1 MKRYKF
7 KLIAIMLSSLSFFL
21 ILEATNAQN
30 LPKVQES
37 SVHAPSNIKID
48 GKLNEWNNGLQAY
61 NPINRIFYTV
71 SNDNEKLYLTIH
83 TDDYYAVTKITS
95 GGITFTTS
103 LSTQKNN
110 NEKAKDINNIAIL
123 YPIKV
128 KPVQKGMQ
136 PQSDLIGDALWN
148 TYLEYNVDTVQ
159 YKKQIDSLMNI
170 ANNEINL
177 QYKGIQVTGIPEVT
191 DNPVSIYNL
200 LGIQVAAAFDYK
212 LAFTYELAIPLKYL
226 MLSEQNQP
234 FSYNI
239 KLSDQNS
246 VLPPNEM
253 PAPIFV
259 GTSDPN
265 VLYTQSTTDLWGE
278 YTLK

>member
-1 MKRYKF
+1 MRRYKTNQ
-7 KLIAIMLSSLSFFL
+7 IAIILSTVFFL
-21 ILEATNAQN
+21 LLEVANAQN
-30 LPKVQES
+30 LPKVQEIG
-37 SVHAPSNIKID
+37 VRAPSDIKTD

-71 SNDNEKLYLTIH
+71 SNDNDKLYLTIY
-83 TDDYYAVTKITS
+83 TDDYHAVTKINS

-103 LSTQKNN
+103 LSTKKNN
-110 NEKAKDINNIAIL
+110 NEKAKDINNIAIQ

-136 PQSDLIGDALWN
+136 PQPDLIGDAIWKA
-148 TYLEYNVDTVQ
+148 YSSYDVDTVQ

-226 MLSEQNQP
+226 MLSEQSQT

-239 KLSDQNS
+239 KLSDHNS

-253 PAPIFV
+253 PAPIFI

-265 VLYTQSTTDLWGE
+265 ILFGQSPTDFWGE
-278 YTLK
+278 YTIAQ